1 MIEGRVKKDRVQK
14 LKRLFLFLVLIFFFF
29 IPRPL
34 FLAPAE
40 PARPSLVKATFFPFS
55 LPSFSPDRQSPEVL
69 TNLSKRKLIIIS
81 EFPAENFEHPD
92 IPLKKD
98 FSSPLLSSNSSPL
111 RLTACIEP
119 ASSLQAQRQFNLK
132 VQSLL
137 NNQRFRRTTFS
148 ISIRWAGT
156 GETIYEHRA
165 HERMIPASNMKLITS
180 AAAIQLL
187 GLDFEFKTRVALA
200 SQSLIIIGS
209 GDPLLGDQETDKRY
223 GRRPDWLLEDIASR
237 LLIKGIKSVK
247 DIIIDTSIFD
257 DQRVHPS
264 WPQNVLL
271 QKYACEVSGLNYR
284 GNCLELTVVNR
295 QGKTFVL
302 SEPKT
307 SYVKF
312 INETLATS
320 AAENWFSVSRTSSP
334 LVLRVT
340 GKIRSQAGPYAVS
353 VANPA
358 LFFGTLLKEH
368 LMRKGIEVEGQVR
381 EEKAPAESELEV
393 IAEYRT
399 PLLDVLRRVN
409 KDSLGLAAE
418 ALFKTLGT
426 LDHPEGRGGS
436 WATGRRVITR
446 FLLDLGIPENE
457 FFLDDGSGLSRENRL
472 TSYALTSLLLWL
484 YRQPCWPAFE
494 STLAVGGVDGTLENV
509 FRERNLQGRVVAK
522 TGYINGVRALSGITH
537 TRSGDII
544 FSFLANN
551 ASNVARSI
559 INSIVKEL
567 TSWADSLLGSGS
579 SASSPGSDSKRVNF
593 SSSNS
598 IN

>member
-1 MIEGRVKKDRVQK
+1 MIKGASKKGKVQK
-14 LKRLFLFLVLIFFFF
+14 LKRLFLILALVFFF
-29 IPRPL
+29 IPGPI
-34 FLAPAE
+34 FLTPSELASPFLLKA
-40 PARPSLVKATFFPFS
+40 AFFSISSPSLFT
-55 LPSFSPDRQSPEVL
+55 DRRPPEVL
-69 TNLSKRKLIIIS
+69 ADLSKGKLIIFS
-81 EFPAENFEHPD
+81 ELSAENLDYPD
-92 IPLKKD
+92 ISLKTD
-98 FSSPLLSSNSSPL
+98 ISSPLICRDSSPFL
-111 RLTACIEP
+111 PNAYGQP
-119 ASSLQAQRQFNLK
+119 ASLHQAQRQFNLK

-165 HERMIPASNMKLITS
+165 RERMIPASNMKLITS
-180 AAAIQLL
+180 AAAIHLL

-209 GDPLLGDQETDKRY
+209 GDPLLGDPETDKRY
-223 GRRPDWLLEDIASR
+223 GRQPDWLVEDIASR
-237 LLIKGIKSVK
+237 LLIKGLRSIK

-271 QKYACEVSGLNYR
+271 QKYACEVSGLNYH
-284 GNCLELTVVNR
+284 GNCLELTVINR
-295 QGKTFVL
+295 QGKTFLL

-312 INETLATS
+312 INETVATTS
-320 AAENWFSVSRTSSP
+320 AENWFAVSRTSSP
-334 LVLRVT
+334 LVLRVI
-340 GKIRSQAGPYAVS
+340 GKIKSQAGPYAVS

-368 LMRKGIEVEGQVR
+368 LIRKGIEVEGQVK
-381 EEKAPAESELEV
+381 EEKAPAENELEV

-426 LDHPEGRGGS
+426 LDNPEGKGGS
-436 WATGRRVITR
+436 WATGNRVITR

-457 FFLDDGSGLSRENRL
+457 FFLADGSGLSRENRL
-472 TSYALTSLLLWL
+472 TSHALTSLLLWL

-494 STLAVGGVDGTLENV
+494 STLAIGGVDGTLESV
-509 FRERNLQGRVVAK
+509 FRERNLRGRVVAK

-551 ASNVARSI
+551 ASNVARST

-579 SASSPGSDSKRVNF
+579 SASSPGSIQKE
-593 SSSNS
+593 
-598 IN
+598 